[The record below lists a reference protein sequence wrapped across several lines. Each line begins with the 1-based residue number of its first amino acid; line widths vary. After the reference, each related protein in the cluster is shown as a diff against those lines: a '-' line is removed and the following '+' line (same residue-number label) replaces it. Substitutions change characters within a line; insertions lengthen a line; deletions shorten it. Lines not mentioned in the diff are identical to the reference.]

1 MFATSMQRVLLALL
15 RGYKFVLSPYLGN
28 RCRFMPSC
36 SEYAREAIQYYG
48 AARGSYLAFK
58 RVCRCH
64 PFAAGG
70 VDPLPPLNLSGADA
84 ATQYQDETKS
94 NGY

>member
-1 MFATSMQRVLLALL
+1 MQKILLMLL
-15 RGYKFVLSPYLGN
+15 RCYKLMLSPYLGN
-28 RCRFMPSC
+28 RCRFIPSC
-36 SEYAREAIQYYG
+36 SDYAREAIQYYG

-70 VDPLPPLNLSGADA
+70 IDSPLPLNLSGADA
-84 ATQYQDETKS
+84 APQYQDETKS